1 MTYTCKQPLC
11 ESIHAALI
19 LQSWRVTTK
28 NCSDLIRDDLSI
40 FNYERWS
47 FVPSCPSAIDSPKK
61 KTTYRAAISTG
72 ISSQGGSLWQSWL
85 YLSWVKGSTGSI
97 FTAHCP
103 SQNGAGLHGPSS
115 CVHPQQKMLLVNH
128 LCQGISIFRGFRCHM
143 VSHGVT
149 PILYLY
155 IISLYYTLW

>member
-47 FVPSCPSAIDSPKK
+47 FVPSCPSARDSPKK
-61 KTTYRAAISTG
+61 KRRTELPSVLGYLPRAEVFGRADCIS
-72 ISSQGGSLWQSWL
+72 
-85 YLSWVKGSTGSI
+85 
-97 FTAHCP
+97 P
-103 SQNGAGLHGPSS
+103 E
-115 CVHPQQKMLLVNH
+115 
-128 LCQGISIFRGFRCHM
+128 
-143 VSHGVT
+143 
-149 PILYLY
+149 
-155 IISLYYTLW
+155 